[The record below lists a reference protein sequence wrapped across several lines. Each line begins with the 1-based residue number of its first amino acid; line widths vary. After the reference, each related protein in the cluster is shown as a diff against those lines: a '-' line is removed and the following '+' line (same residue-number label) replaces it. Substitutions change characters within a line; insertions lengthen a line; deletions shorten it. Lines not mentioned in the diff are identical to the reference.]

1 MDADCG
7 AEPER
12 LTVGD
17 AGSIVNEGKLFAACC
32 EPRRA
37 LVLGLGGRSKTGGAR
52 GSEEEFFVKVDVDVG
67 GIAEG

>member
-17 AGSIVNEGKLFAACC
+17 AGSIFNEGKLFAACC
-32 EPRRA
+32 EARRV
-37 LVLGLGGRSKTGGAR
+37 LTLGLGGSSKTGENR
-52 GSEEEFFVKVDVDVG
+52 GCEEGFFAAVDLFAG
-67 GIAEG
+67 GREG